1 MTEQDGARQI
11 IMRTSIQIGKVMGI
25 PIKIHISFLLVLV
38 VFPIALSME
47 NIDNVFGFAYVE
59 SVPLRYGLALALT
72 ILLFS
77 CVLLHELGHSW
88 VAQRYGIV
96 IRSITL
102 IVLGGIAAMEEVPR
116 DPRAEMR
123 ISIAGPAV
131 SLAIGVFCCMIYLI
145 LNSIPQTPVLHHVT
159 HLVWSLSF
167 LNLILFVFNLIP
179 AFPMDGGRV
188 LRAWYAKRMP
198 YLQATR
204 KAVHV
209 GKMLAVVM
217 GVFGLLASIWLILI
231 ALFVYIGASEEEK
244 FTEVSVTLE
253 GIRVGDLMTRDLVH
267 VPGTMTISEL
277 LGLMF
282 EKKHLGYP
290 VIDQYSKNLIGIVT
304 FTDIR
309 EVPMNMHDSTLV
321 RDVMT
326 ADVITITE
334 DADAIDAL
342 KMISTHNVGQLLVER
357 GGITVGIISRTDLM
371 RSIAVLGYSEG

>member
-1 MTEQDGARQI
+1 
-11 IMRTSIQIGKVMGI
+11 MRTSIQIGKIMGI

-59 SVPLRYGLALALT
+59 SIPLRYGLSFALT

-123 ISIAGPAV
+123 IAIAGPAV
-131 SLAIGVFCCMIYLI
+131 SLAIGVLCCLAYLG
-145 LNSIPQTPVLHHVT
+145 LHSISDADAPISYVT
-159 HLVWSLSF
+159 HITHLLWSLAGI
-167 LNLILFVFNLIP
+167 NIILFVFNLIP

-244 FTEVSVTLE
+244 FTEISVTLE

-267 VPGTMTISEL
+267 VPGTTTISEL

-290 VIDQYSKNLIGIVT
+290 VIDQYSKDLVGIVT
-304 FTDIR
+304 FSDIR

-357 GGITVGIISRTDLM
+357 GGRTVGIISRTDLM

>member
-1 MTEQDGARQI
+1 
-11 IMRTSIQIGKVMGI
+11 MRTSIQIGKVMGI

-217 GVFGLLASIWLILI
+217 GVFGLLASIWLSLI
-231 ALFVYIGASEEEK
+231 ALVVYIGASEEEK

-282 EKKHLGYP
+282 ERKHLGYP

-321 RDVMT
+321 RDVMP